1 LKRILVPID
10 FSGVTEAVITAAIE
24 QATAF
29 NAAVSLVHV
38 AAPEPDF
45 VGYKPGPDSVRRSV
59 TKKVCDNRYLLYA
72 QKSKLEKAGIE
83 VRALMI
89 QGPTVAK
96 ILQEATK
103 WKADFIIIGSHG
115 HGKLYDLL
123 LGSTSEAVVKKA
135 VCPVLIIPS
144 QHAKR

>member
-1 LKRILVPID
+1 LERIIVPID
-10 FSGVTEAVITAAIE
+10 FSNVTDAIIKTTIE

-29 NAAVSLVHV
+29 GATVSLIHV

-45 VGYKPGPDSVRRSV
+45 MGYQPGPDSVRKSQ
-59 TKKVCDNRYLLYA
+59 TKKVCDNRHLLYA
-72 QKSKLEKAGIE
+72 QKEKLEKAGIE

-96 ILQEATK
+96 ILQTAST

-115 HGKLYDLL
+115 HGRLYDLL

-135 VCPVLIIPS
+135 TCPVLIIPS
-144 QHAKR
+144 QRARK